1 MDRKAR
7 QNKILKLKLK
17 MKKLVTMFFALVL
30 ITSCEDSDTVQI
42 TASTSINESIIV
54 NFPQTNGASVDSDQ
68 TTSEDITEIVLNFD
82 TISYINIDSLL
93 YQFKNVDWNTNAII
107 ETDSII
113 IQGTVIAQLSHVNI
127 ATEASNSSVF
137 EITDEVILN
146 QLEANFLNNTSLII
160 QFSGTGISDEVDLN
174 VEIEVSM
181 QLTTTF

>member
-1 MDRKAR
+1 
-7 QNKILKLKLK
+7 

-54 NFPQTNGASVDSDQ
+54 NFPQTNGASVDYDQ
-68 TTSEDITEIVLNFD
+68 TTSEDITEIVSNFD
-82 TISYINIDSLL
+82 TISSINIDSLS
-93 YQFKNVDWNTNAII
+93 YQFKNVIGNTNAII
-107 ETDSII
+107 ETASII
-113 IQGTVIAQLSHVNI
+113 IQGNVIATISNINI

-146 QLEANFLNNTSLII
+146 QLEANFLNNTSLTI
-160 QFSGTGISDEVDLN
+160 QFSGTGISDEGDLDF
-174 VEIEVSM
+174 EIEVSM